1 MTYQYVTCLVLVSLL
16 TKSTEKTGIGEKSM
30 NLRTKVSISSKKID
44 PIHLTKVITY
54 HHIFWQLVWIIKAR
68 IIKATN
74 FSFIQRVN
82 SCQNP
87 LSNFISKESLLLE

>member
-54 HHIFWQLVWIIKAR
+54 HHIFWQLVWIIKA
-68 IIKATN
+68 TN

-82 SCQNP
+82 SCQNS
-87 LSNFISKESLLLE
+87 LSNFI